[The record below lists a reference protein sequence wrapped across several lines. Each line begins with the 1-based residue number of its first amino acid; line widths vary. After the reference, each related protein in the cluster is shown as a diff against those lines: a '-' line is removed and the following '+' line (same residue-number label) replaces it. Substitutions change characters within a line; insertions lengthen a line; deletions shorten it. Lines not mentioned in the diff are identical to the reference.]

1 MVIQGVGEDG
11 THFDVPNVQ
20 SELEGMFPWNI
31 TIFEGIAW
39 VLCISSALATLF
51 FSIPVYYYVIFYAVF
66 RFSYDFGLG
75 FILDRQSKYK
85 SFTRVYLYLHK
96 KFVV

>member
-31 TIFEGIAW
+31 TIFEFIAW
-39 VLCISSALATLF
+39 ILCVSSALATF
-51 FSIPVYYYVIFYAVF
+51 TVNISVYYYIAFYAMF
-66 RFSYDFGLG
+66 RLSYDFGLG
-75 FILDRQSKYK
+75 YILNSQSKHK
-85 SFTRVYLYLHK
+85 SFTRVCYYVLDI
-96 KFVV
+96 